1 MAWRD
6 TRASRR
12 RLLLFSSS
20 ISLGIAALVA
30 IGSLGRNLEQAIQ
43 QQSKALLGADLV
55 VTARQ
60 PFTPETE
67 AIIARLGGETARE
80 TSFSTMLVLTNGT
93 RLVNARAVSGGFP
106 FYGQLETAPA
116 SAASEFRAGGGVL
129 VEEGVL
135 QQFDAKRGDTVK
147 LGAESFRILGALRKV
162 PGDGV
167 AFATIAPRIYLAAP
181 DLAKTELLRG
191 GSLARYKVHFRFPQN
206 TDVEALLKPL
216 EPDFARLRLDF
227 DTVKKR
233 QKDLGEALANLYRF
247 LNLVALVAL
256 LLGAVGIASAIHV
269 HVRQKL
275 TNVAVLRCLG
285 APLADTFGIYLAQGL
300 ALGAAGSLAGVA
312 LGAIVA
318 QQLPALV
325 ASFVPFAFTPL
336 FAWGAAIEA
345 SAAGFVICVLFALL
359 PLLEVRRVS
368 PLAAIR
374 AGFDAGDEAGDRQRG
389 GLLRHS
395 LVLRDP
401 VRSSVI
407 ALIALAVTAFAMAQ
421 TERPREGLAF
431 AAGLGAAF
439 ALLAGTARIVVWLA
453 RRLTPPSLPFVWRQG
468 LASLHRPQN
477 RTTLLLLALGLGTFL
492 ILTLH
497 LVRDTL
503 LTQLF
508 PPNNGTKPNAILFD
522 IQPDQRDGVIALL
535 RAQDLPVLD
544 QASIVTMRLQAVKGV
559 PTETLIKDKSKN
571 IPDWVLRREY
581 RSTWRTNLVDSEE
594 LVAGKFIPTFSQTDP
609 NGAGEKGSKPVS
621 QNGAPAA
628 SVSSSDPLAHSLA
641 GSLAR
646 VPVSLEEGIA
656 KELHVGLEDELDF
669 DIQGV
674 PLACRVA
681 SIRKVDWRQVRPNF
695 FVVFPAGV
703 LEDAPAM
710 NVIATHVAGSADSA
724 RMQRDLVKSFPNV
737 SAIDL
742 TLVLQTLDGILTK
755 VGFVIRFMALF
766 TVATGLIVLAGAVLS
781 GRWQRMQEA
790 ILLRTLGAT
799 RAQIR
804 QILFAEYATL
814 GLLAGITGAGLAVA
828 ASWALARFAFKA
840 EYVLAPWPPLL
851 AVVGVTILTVLV
863 GLATS
868 RGIADQPPLE
878 ILRSEG

>member
-1 MAWRD
+1 MKWLRALFSRWTWLMAWRD

-55 VTARQ
+55 LTARQ
-60 PFTPETE
+60 PFAPEAE
-67 AIIARLGGETARE
+67 ALIARLGGETARE

-106 FYGQLETAPA
+106 FYGQLETEPA
-116 SAASEFRAGGGVL
+116 SAAAEFRAGQGLL

-135 QQFDAKRGDTVK
+135 QQFDAKPGDTVK
-147 LGAESFRILGALRKV
+147 LGVSSFRILGALRKV
-162 PGDGV
+162 PGDSV
-167 AFATIAPRIYLAAP
+167 AFATIAPRLYLPAA
-181 DLAKTELLRG
+181 DLPGTELLKG
-191 GSLARYKVHFRFPQN
+191 GSLARYRVHFRFPEN
-206 TDVEALLKPL
+206 TDIEALTKPL
-216 EPDFARLRLDF
+216 EPEFTRLRLDF

-233 QKDLGEALANLYRF
+233 QKDLGVALANLYRF

-275 TNVAVLRCLG
+275 PNVAVLRCLG

-300 ALGAAGSLAGVA
+300 ALGAIGSLAGVV
-312 LGAIVA
+312 LGALVA

-325 ASFVPFAFTPL
+325 ASFVPFAFTPH
-336 FAWGAAIEA
+336 FAWGAALEA
-345 SAAGFVICVLFALL
+345 TAAGFVICVLFALL

-374 AGFDAGDEAGDRQRG
+374 AAYEVGNVDGNQGAVGRLRG
-389 GLLRHS
+389 W
-395 LVLRDP
+395 LVPRDP
-401 VRSSVI
+401 VRALVI
-407 ALIALAVTAFAMAQ
+407 VLIAVAVTAFAMAQ

-431 AAGLGAAF
+431 AAGLAAAF
-439 ALLAGTARIVVWLA
+439 ALLAGVSRLVVWLA
-453 RRLTPPSLPFVWRQG
+453 RRLTPRSLPFVWRQG
-468 LASLHRPQN
+468 LASLYRPQN

-508 PPNNGTKPNAILFD
+508 PPSNGAKPNAILFD
-522 IQPDQRDGVIALL
+522 IQPDQREGVIALL
-535 RAQDLPVLD
+535 QAQHLPVLD
-544 QASIVTMRLQAVKGV
+544 QAPIVTMRLQSIKGV
-559 PTETLIKDKSKN
+559 ATETLAQDKSKH
-571 IPDWVLRREY
+571 IPEWVLRREY

-594 LVAGKFIPTFSQTDP
+594 IVAGTFVPALRQA
-609 NGAGEKGSKPVS
+609 GAS
-621 QNGAPAA
+621 AA
-628 SVSSSDPLAHSLA
+628 EPFS
-641 GSLAR
+641 R
-646 VPVSLEEGIA
+646 VPVSVEEGIA
-656 KELHVGLEDELDF
+656 KELQVGLGDDLTF

-674 PLACRVA
+674 PLACQVA
-681 SIRKVDWRQVRPNF
+681 SLRKVDWRQVRPNF

-710 NVIATHVAGSADSA
+710 HVVATHVAGSAESA
-724 RMQRDLVKSFPNV
+724 RMQRELVKAFPNV

-766 TVATGLIVLAGAVLS
+766 TVVTGLIVLAGAIIS
-781 GRWQRMQEA
+781 GRWQRRQEA

-804 QILFAEYATL
+804 KILFAEYATL
-814 GLLAGITGAGLAVA
+814 GLLAGITGAGLAVS
-828 ASWALARFAFKA
+828 ASWALAKFAFKA
-840 EYVLAPWPPLL
+840 DYAFAPWPPVL
-851 AVVGVTILTVLV
+851 AVAGVTVLTVLV
-863 GLATS
+863 GLLTS

-878 ILRSEG
+878 ILRQEG